1 MILSKRR
8 QFHSERKI
16 KEQKEKDSEDK
27 KQEKERRKKKI
38 FEYFS
43 QNIYEIRYWKVSL
56 VIYLINK
63 EAWHNNSRKASEF
76 LSATNYC
83 RKIVTKYILC
93 TKLYIKILYWGL
105 FSQSWNTTFNFFFKR
120 KCIKRNK

>member
-43 QNIYEIRYWKVSL
+43 QNIYEIRY
-56 VIYLINK
+56 
-63 EAWHNNSRKASEF
+63 
-76 LSATNYC
+76 
-83 RKIVTKYILC
+83 
-93 TKLYIKILYWGL
+93 
-105 FSQSWNTTFNFFFKR
+105 
-120 KCIKRNK
+120 